1 MILIYLCAYRVQILF
16 LWNQILTVVKD
27 YLCILT
33 IILFVAFALLYTSTK
48 SSVNFLYEITKNTN
62 PPNSFHISIYIIF
75 FTRKM
80 LYQIIC
86 ASKSKINNNKKKI
99 ARLQGWLSI
108 CLLRP
113 WHSKKFK
120 CKDEKRLKLLALFHG
135 SCLVYWLLQLV
146 VPKFSSNSIWWLCL
160 SIKKRK
166 ICTNCRA
173 KTT

>member
-1 MILIYLCAYRVQILF
+1 MILIYLCAYRVQIYSYEIKFWLLSKIIYAFSQLF
-16 LWNQILTVVKD
+16 
-27 YLCILT
+27 YLL
-33 IILFVAFALLYTSTK
+33 LFALLYTSTK
-48 SSVNFLYEITKNTN
+48 SSVNVLYEITKNTN

-86 ASKSKINNNKKKI
+86 ASKSKIKIKKKI

-113 WHSKKFK
+113 WHSKKLSARM
-120 CKDEKRLKLLALFHG
+120 KRGWKLLALFHG